1 MNGLRPP
8 CDCCGPL
15 HAFSKPSEGFG
26 KKKCSRRRKIQCRKQ
41 NLRTFKLRLAR
52 RMNSYPTCYWQ
63 AARKNLLVVY
73 EAFDEP
79 EKAKGVLKKRR

>member
-26 KKKCSRRRKIQCRKQ
+26 KKMFSQEENTMQKTKPQD
-41 NLRTFKLRLAR
+41 
-52 RMNSYPTCYWQ
+52 
-63 AARKNLLVVY
+63 V
-73 EAFDEP
+73 
-79 EKAKGVLKKRR
+79 

>member
-1 MNGLRPP
+1 M
-8 CDCCGPL
+8 
-15 HAFSKPSEGFG
+15 
-26 KKKCSRRRKIQCRKQ
+26 QCRKQ
-41 NLRTFKLRLAR
+41 NLRTCKLRLTR
-52 RMNSYPTCYWQ
+52 CMNGYPACYWQ